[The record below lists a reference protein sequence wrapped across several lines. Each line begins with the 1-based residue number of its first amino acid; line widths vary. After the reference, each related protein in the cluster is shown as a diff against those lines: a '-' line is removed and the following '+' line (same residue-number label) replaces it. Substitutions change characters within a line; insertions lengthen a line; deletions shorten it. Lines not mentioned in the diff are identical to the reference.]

1 MAYPLIESPLFNT
14 FWVDGKLLDRNS
26 EEVKVFFE
34 PTEEM
39 TYYETVRI
47 YRGVLLFLEDH
58 LARLSKSVQGVEN
71 FPVDL
76 EYIEKSLV
84 EYLTGLNVG
93 EYNGNMR
100 IILTK
105 THLIYHICEA
115 HIPTKEVF
123 ANGIAT
129 NILKWERLDPN
140 IKVFRGDY
148 KQAVAEKFSL
158 ETPFGLPYEVLLE
171 NNEGKLTEGS
181 KSNFFAIVDGIVYTP
196 ADDVILIGIT
206 RKYVLNALESAGL
219 ELKVD
224 TFSLEELSSKEHD
237 VALFVSS
244 TPFDILPI
252 SSVNDVEFDSVTNK
266 SLIRIQEMYRQNVEE
281 YYLSH
286 KVN

>member
-1 MAYPLIESPLFNT
+1 MAYPLIECPLFNT
-14 FWVDGKLLDRNS
+14 FWVDGNLMDRNS
-26 EEVKVFFE
+26 DEVKIYFE
-34 PTEEM
+34 PTDEM

-58 LARLSKSVQGVEN
+58 LTRLNKSVQGVEA
-71 FPVDL
+71 FDVDL
-76 EYIEKSLV
+76 DYIKRTLV
-84 EYLTGLNVG
+84 DYLNGLNLG

-115 HIPTKEVF
+115 NIPSKEVF
-123 ANGIAT
+123 AKGIAT

-148 KQAVAEKFSL
+148 KKAVAEKFAL
-158 ETPFGLPYEVLLE
+158 ETPFGMPYEVLLE

-181 KSNFFAIVDGIVYTP
+181 KSNFFAIVDGVVYTP

-206 RKYVLNALESAGL
+206 RKYVLEALMRACL
-219 ELKVD
+219 ELKVG
-224 TFSLEELSSKEHD
+224 TFSLDELSSSEHD

-252 SSVNDVEFDSVTNK
+252 SSVNDIEFASVTNEC
-266 SLIRIQEMYRQNVEE
+266 LIRIQDMYRQNVED
-281 YYLSH
+281 YYSSH
-286 KVN
+286 KII